1 MKHLVLQSL
10 GFKQVHRAG
19 VNKVVKPTQPDT
31 ALVSKEGTQLRIRIP
46 RSVMNKMHWE
56 ISQRIKVMIN
66 EADGTVA
73 LIRARNEDKDSHVIG
88 FQSSTK
94 EDAINRGY
102 PGVIRISTDAFGEVG
117 QDISAQEVPLIHDRS
132 TIIINVLTG
141 KVVEE

>member
-102 PGVIRISTDAFGEVG
+102 PGVIRISTDAFGEGG

>member
-56 ISQRIKVMIN
+56 ISQRIKVMVN
-66 EADGTVA
+66 ETEGTVA

-102 PGVIRISTDAFGEVG
+102 PGVVRISTDAFGEVG
-117 QDISAQEVPLIHDRS
+117 QGISAQEVPLIHDRS
-132 TIIINVLTG
+132 TIIINVLTA
-141 KVVEE
+141 KVAED